1 MESSNSDNELEALIL
16 AARHGSE
23 QALNELCGRLRPYL
37 EETSRGR
44 ITGALRAKV
53 PESDIVQESLL
64 GLSRTFD
71 HFEGETKSD
80 LVVWVRGILD
90 NKSLELQRRFL
101 GAEKRDLHRE
111 RRLSIEHSSQP
122 GCLVPDSLVPAL
134 DRLITAEEAERV
146 KVLTR
151 RLPPHYRQVIELRYL
166 SDLSFPQIAI
176 RMNRTE
182 ASVKNIFVRALEVLA
197 RELNS

>member
-1 MESSNSDNELEALIL
+1 MEPTNSDTELVALIR
-16 AARHGSE
+16 AARQGSE
-23 QALNELCGRLRPYL
+23 PALNELCGWLRPYL
-37 EETSRGR
+37 EENCRGR
-44 ITGALRAKV
+44 IEGALRTKV

-71 HFEGETKSD
+71 RFEGETKSD

-101 GAEKRDLHRE
+101 GAEKRDIQRE
-111 RRLSIEHSSQP
+111 RRLNIEHSSQP

-134 DRLITAEEAERV
+134 DRLITAEDADRV
-146 KVLTR
+146 KLLTSQ
-151 RLPPHYRQVIELRYL
+151 LPPHYRQVIELRYL
-166 SDLSFPQIAI
+166 NELSFPDIAS

-182 ASVKNIFVRALEVLA
+182 ASVKNIFVRALELLA
-197 RELNS
+197 RGLNA